1 MSKDFEHEET
11 FTHKS
16 GKTYNV
22 RWYVDYDIGSPIEWE
37 DCHGVTERM
46 DWNPTNE
53 EQLEQHIIDEEPEL
67 EEETRLRMMRMLARP
82 SNWRDSGLYYDFM
95 KSCELARTEWG
106 VAPDKVV
113 EVVERDFAYLKG
125 WYDEDWCWVSIGV
138 APIDEDGEIMED
150 YRGYIGGIE
159 STIMHSRDAD
169 DVAYREELI
178 NDRIAELFYMM
189 RGEQHEKQLE
199 LRLEFA

>member
-11 FTHKS
+11 YTHKN

-22 RWYVDYDIGSPIEWE
+22 RWYTDYDMGSPLEWE
-37 DCHGVTERM
+37 DTHGVTEFM

-53 EQLEQHIIDEEPEL
+53 EQLEQHIVDEEPEL
-67 EEETRLRMMRMLARP
+67 EEETRLRLMRPLTAGQT
-82 SNWRDSGLYYDFM
+82 WRHPGLYYDFM

-106 VAPDKVV
+106 IAPERVV
-113 EVVERDFAYLKG
+113 EVVEADYKYIKS
-125 WYDEDWCWVSIGV
+125 WYDLDWHWVRIGV

-150 YRGYIGGIE
+150 QRDYLGGIE
-159 STIMHSRDAD
+159 STIMLSRDAD

-178 NDRIAELFYMM
+178 DDRITEVEYTLRRELHK
-189 RGEQHEKQLE
+189 GQLE
-199 LRLEFA
+199 LSFA

>member
-11 FTHKS
+11 YTHKN

-22 RWYVDYDIGSPIEWE
+22 RWYADYDMGSPLEWE

-67 EEETRLRMMRMLARP
+67 EEETRLRMMRVLARP
-82 SNWRDSGLYYDFM
+82 SNRFDSGLYYDFM
-95 KSCELARTEWG
+95 RSCELARTEWG

-113 EVVERDFAYLKG
+113 EVVEKDYAHIKG
-125 WYDEDWCWVSIGV
+125 WYDDDWHWVSIGV

-150 YRGYIGGIE
+150 HRDYLGGIE
-159 STIMHSRDAD
+159 STIMLSRDAD

-178 NDRIAELFYMM
+178 EEKIAEVEYTL
-189 RGEQHEKQLE
+189 RREQHEKQLE
-199 LRLEFA
+199 LSFA